1 MKLKKMHE
9 DNLKKEKERLDTIK
23 MYEYKLD
30 KISLEQ
36 RIKLD
41 EAQDEVRVKEK
52 LSQAVKNVE

>member
-1 MKLKKMHE
+1 MHE